1 MTGEERGALRALLTK
16 ASRLPWHTSCEPD
29 GAGSAEHYVGD
40 GDGEDVALVLRRVG
54 ATDSSGRVTNREL
67 IAEAVNALPAL
78 LDTADELDRL
88 RVEMDHRVAAG
99 TKATVDAVSALSQR
113 CGELVA
119 ERDLLTEALHAARAH
134 PDWLYCGPVARSEV
148 EGLEAD
154 GWERNEPAERARGL
168 MSYRTGALREMR
180 RRKETTP

>member
-1 MTGEERGALRALLTK
+1 MTGDERAALRAALAAYERARTPATPGAYAAAFELFEM
-16 ASRLPWHTSCEPD
+16 SCD
-29 GAGSAEHYVGD
+29 
-40 GDGEDVALVLRRVG
+40 
-54 ATDSSGRVTNREL
+54 
-67 IAEAVNALPAL
+67 ALPAL
-78 LDTADELDRL
+78 LDAADELDRL
-88 RVEMDHRVAAG
+88 RAEMDRRVAAG

-168 MSYRTGALREMR
+168 MSYRTGTLRELR
-180 RRKETTP
+180 RRKPATP